1 MSKIDSSK
9 KHVSSSISFGTAL
22 LTNLNMMIGVGIF
35 VNTATLVRDAGALS
49 PLSYLIVGLIML
61 PLILAINKLMIRHKG
76 GNFYTFGAENINSA
90 WGFISCWSYFIGK
103 LASCSLMVHF
113 FSSLIQQLIPKLSIY
128 PTLILDIIVLSLLT
142 ALNCLNTKI
151 GSRIQFL
158 IFLIKI
164 SPIILIIFGGI
175 WLADFTEWDY
185 SATKINNLVPT
196 IPLIVYAFTGFE
208 ATCSLA
214 ACLKNP
220 EKNGPRAILAAFG
233 IVMAITICYQFWSF
247 VIANQSLASASN
259 FADAFSIIGKKIDP
273 IFSDKL
279 NCSYLLQ
286 FAAAISAFGAAYGV
300 FYSNNRNL
308 YTLAQHGHIFFS
320 RYFMHLNKNCIP
332 WLAVVA
338 QSIICALYL
347 LISKDNNVPLQQI
360 SSIGCTTA
368 YLISCLG
375 LIMHGLRRNF
385 IGILGLLSSGIL
397 LIFSIYSAL
406 SNSSLAFIVFYA
418 LVLFGILM
426 YRKA

>member
-9 KHVSSSISFGTAL
+9 KQISSSISFGTAL

-61 PLILAINKLMIRHKG
+61 PLILAINKLMSRHKG

-103 LASCSLMVHF
+103 LASGSLMIHF

-128 PTLILDIIVLSLLT
+128 PTLILDLIVITLLT

-151 GSRIQFL
+151 GSRIHFL
-158 IFLIKI
+158 IFLIKL

-185 SATKINNLVPT
+185 GATKINNLVTT

-220 EKNGPRAILAAFG
+220 EKNGPKAILAAFG
-233 IVMAITICYQFWSF
+233 IVMGITILYQFWSF
-247 VIANQSLASASN
+247 VIANQNLASANN
-259 FADAFSIIGKKIDP
+259 FSDAFSIIGKKLNP
-273 IFSDKL
+273 IFFNKL
-279 NCSYLLQ
+279 NCGYFLQ
-286 FAAAISAFGAAYGV
+286 FAAAISALGAAYSV

-308 YTLAQHGHIFFS
+308 YTLAQHGHVFYS
-320 RYFMHLNKNCIP
+320 RYFMHLNKNSIP
-332 WLAVVA
+332 WLAVVT

-347 LISKDNNVPLQQI
+347 LISKGNNVPLQQI
-360 SSIGCTTA
+360 SSIGSTAA

-385 IGILGLLSSGIL
+385 IGLIGLLSSSIL
-397 LIFSIYSAL
+397 LLFSIYSAL
-406 SNSSLAFIVFYA
+406 SNGSLAFIVFCA